1 MWKAW
6 SFVIGLLLIGYICF
20 TGNQSPDLIM
30 IAVVLLAIP
39 LFWAAVEL
47 VLAALHS
54 VNLF

>member
-6 SFVIGLLLIGYICF
+6 SFVIGLLLGGYIWF
-20 TGNQSPDLIM
+20 SGNQSTDLVAIV
-30 IAVVLLAIP
+30 VVLLAIP
-39 LFWAAVEL
+39 LFWSAVEL

>member
-6 SFVIGLLLIGYICF
+6 SFVIGLILGGYAWF
-20 TGNQSPDLIM
+20 SGNQSTDLVAIV
-30 IAVVLLAIP
+30 VVLLAIP
-39 LFWAAVEL
+39 LFWSGVEL